1 MVKRQSTLKKKVS
14 KRQTRKFSKK
24 GGRKSMK
31 KPASKQRKL
40 KGGLGGVTHDYKK
53 IREQQKERE
62 AIREEQKLK
71 REKAE
76 KLFNKLY
83 PDGRMVPD
91 DEATALLKDDDNF
104 HGILTDHIKG
114 SGALKNVIRDYNA
127 NLAKVTSNKLKQ
139 FFEDCNQHEGK
150 TLLKTPNLG
159 RDYIKSKFS
168 YTTENNNIYLNMNS
182 ESGNSTEVRFIGF
195 LKNPVLYGLEVYSSE
210 KEKLYKGI
218 TALSSFEADKKG
230 YETIKEFIE
239 SEFKGK
245 ADYKQFL
252 RNVLEKGRDKFY
264 GFDGFQQNK
273 LKELDSD
280 EEQP

>member
-1 MVKRQSTLKKKVS
+1 MVS
-14 KRQTRKFSKK
+14 
-24 GGRKSMK
+24 
-31 KPASKQRKL
+31 
-40 KGGLGGVTHDYKK
+40 
-53 IREQQKERE
+53 
-62 AIREEQKLK
+62 
-71 REKAE
+71 
-76 KLFNKLY
+76 N
-83 PDGRMVPD
+83 

-218 TALSSFEADKKG
+218 TALASFEADEEG
-230 YETIKEFIE
+230 YEKIKKFIE

-252 RNVLEKGRDKFY
+252 RNVLEKGRDKFD

-273 LKELDSD
+273 LEELDPA